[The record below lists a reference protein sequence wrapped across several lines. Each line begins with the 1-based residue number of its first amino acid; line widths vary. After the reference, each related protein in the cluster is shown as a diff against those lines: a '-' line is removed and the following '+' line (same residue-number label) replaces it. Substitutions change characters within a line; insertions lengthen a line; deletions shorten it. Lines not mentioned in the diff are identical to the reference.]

1 MLLKIHMETTLHR
14 QLKDLFREPNSPIEV
29 KLGRFRIDVVN
40 GDRLVEIQRSGLAS
54 IRSKIKKLL
63 SEGFCIDVVKPLV
76 ARKQLVKLSRYNG
89 VEVDRRWSPLRGT
102 VLDVFDELMYFTEVF
117 PHPNLKLITPLVTI
131 EEVRFPGHGRRRRR
145 RDGDFV
151 VKDRHILELHETYS
165 FSAVTDLFQVLPR
178 NLPTE
183 FDTRELAAGMS
194 VPRDQ
199 AQKVAYV
206 MRKIGGMVQIGKR
219 GNAILCR
226 LVTTKEAATEL
237 ASKKTKTNRVATTKI
252 RAAVAKHA
260 AKAA

>member
-1 MLLKIHMETTLHR
+1 METTLHR

-40 GDRLVEIQRSGLAS
+40 GDRLVEIQRSGLAA

-63 SEGFCIDVVKPLV
+63 GDGFCIDVVKPLV
-76 ARKQLVKLSRYNG
+76 ARKQLVKLNRSNG
-89 VEVDRRWSPLRGT
+89 VVIDRRWSPLRGT

-145 RDGDFV
+145 RNDDFV
-151 VKDRHILELHETYS
+151 VKDRHILELHQTYS
-165 FSAVTDLFQVLPR
+165 FSAVTDLFQLLPR
-178 NLPTE
+178 NLPAE
-183 FDTRELAAGMS
+183 FDTGELAVRME

-206 MRKIGGMVQIGKR
+206 MRKIGGMVQTGKR

-226 LVTTKEAATEL
+226 LVTSKEAATEL
-237 ASKKTKTNRVATTKI
+237 ATKKTKTGRSATAQI

-260 AKAA
+260 IRAA